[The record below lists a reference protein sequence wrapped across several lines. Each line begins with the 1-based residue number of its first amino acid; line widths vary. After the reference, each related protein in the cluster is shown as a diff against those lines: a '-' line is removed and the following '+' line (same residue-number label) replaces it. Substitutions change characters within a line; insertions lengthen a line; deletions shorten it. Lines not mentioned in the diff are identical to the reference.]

1 MKTNSP
7 ERRHFWRQLTQSTA
21 AQLMQA
27 LKTCGKEI
35 VVPEFLRRRMEILRL
50 LEDLEVV
57 PRLKFKVFI
66 IQEIKVER
74 EKKKN
79 GLRRT

>member
-1 MKTNSP
+1 
-7 ERRHFWRQLTQSTA
+7 
-21 AQLMQA
+21 MQA